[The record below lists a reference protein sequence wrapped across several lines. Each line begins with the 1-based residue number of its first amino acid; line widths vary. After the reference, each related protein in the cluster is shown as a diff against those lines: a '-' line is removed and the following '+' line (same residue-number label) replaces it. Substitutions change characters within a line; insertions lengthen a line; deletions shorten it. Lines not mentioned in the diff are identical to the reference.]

1 MATDDVTEY
10 GIYRRS
16 GERGGRKV
24 GRGRAEKGGR
34 EETGEKGSVRKPR

>member
-16 GERGGRKV
+16 GERRKV